1 MNSTQK
7 QFTDDKN
14 KSFFCFTWDLFLYTA
29 VWKEKISFK
38 EKQTKS
44 NSLSENFLYYLNE
57 VFMLRLMNK
66 KNFSLKNAEIS
77 RSKRL
82 WQKDP
87 MDTPRRIDVESMLML
102 CLCVQIKTLNE
113 LPRHFDILFKCNFDG
128 PKLTMF

>member
-1 MNSTQK
+1 M
-7 QFTDDKN
+7 
-14 KSFFCFTWDLFLYTA
+14 YPA

-102 CLCVQIKTLNE
+102 CLCVQIKMNCLAILTYFLNV
-113 LPRHFDILFKCNFDG
+113 ILMGQN
-128 PKLTMF
+128 